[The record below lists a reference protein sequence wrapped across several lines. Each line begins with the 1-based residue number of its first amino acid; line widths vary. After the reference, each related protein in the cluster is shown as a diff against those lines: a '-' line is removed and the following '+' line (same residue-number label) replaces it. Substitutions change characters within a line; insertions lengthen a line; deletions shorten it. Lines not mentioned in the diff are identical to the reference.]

1 MKIILLIEDNDEI
14 RENTAEI
21 LELTGYT
28 VLTAENGKIGVEKA
42 LATQP
47 DLVICD
53 IMMPVLDGY
62 GVLHIFNKNPQL
74 SGVPFIFLTAKTE
87 RMDFR
92 KGMELGADDYL
103 TKPFAESE
111 LLSAI
116 EGRLNRFQN
125 LKPDYDLRQ
134 DGLNQFLDDARQAGN
149 LASLSADRK
158 SHPVRRKQFIYTEGD
173 EPTRL
178 YFLKSGKVKTVRTT
192 ADGKELITGLYQAG
206 EFFGYLALLENT
218 DYSDSGVA
226 LEDSELVYI
235 PDDDFKQ
242 LLLANTDVSQQF
254 IRLLAG
260 RVSEREQQLV
270 GMAYNS
276 LRRRVADVLLR
287 LHEQQVA
294 ELSGVSADELPGLI
308 QLSRDDLASVV
319 GTATE
324 SLIRIL
330 SEFKHDSLIELV
342 GSGIRVLQADKLRRA
357 NW

>member
-1 MKIILLIEDNDEI
+1 MKTILLIEDNDAI

-42 LATQP
+42 LASRP

-74 SGVPFIFLTAKTE
+74 AGIPFIFLTAKTE
-87 RMDFR
+87 RTDFR

-103 TKPFAESE
+103 TKPFDESE

-116 EGRLNRFQN
+116 EGRLNRFQTIKPVELKTDYN
-125 LKPDYDLRQ
+125 LQ
-134 DGLNQFLDDARQAGN
+134 QEGLNQFLDDAQKVGN
-149 LASLSADRK
+149 LDSLSADRK
-158 SHPVRRKQFIYTEGD
+158 VHQIHKKQYVYTEGD

-178 YFLKSGKVKTVRTT
+178 YFLKAGKVKTVRTN
-192 ADGKELITGLYQAG
+192 ADGKELITGLYNAG

-218 DYSDSGVA
+218 EYTDSAVT

-235 PDDDFKQ
+235 PNDDFKQ
-242 LLLANTDVSQQF
+242 LLLANNEVGQQF
-254 IRLLAG
+254 IKLLAG
-260 RVSEREQQLV
+260 RISERETQLV
-270 GMAYNS
+270 TMAYSS
-276 LRRRVADVLLR
+276 LRRRVADTLLR
-287 LHEQQVA
+287 LHEQQA
-294 ELSGVSADELPGLI
+294 ANHPQGLI
-308 QLSRDDLASVV
+308 QLSRDDLASIV

-324 SLIRIL
+324 SLIRTL
-330 SEFKHDSLIELV
+330 SEFKQDGLIELV
-342 GSGIRVLQADKLRRA
+342 GSSIRVLQPDRLRRA